1 MLGSINL
8 FVRGGRHWRSIIVA
22 LAVLAGLIVLS
33 WCAEGISWAD
43 ESADLAN
50 QVRQLVEIGEFE
62 QALEIVEGLAQEY
75 STRPLAGRLLVWIRD
90 KQGQG
95 QRAEEDLKRWQ
106 QAYPNDNGMAILLAW
121 YYRKSGQPTKAR
133 EMLIEAVQ
141 KNRRLLVA
149 YRSLASLEAEE
160 GRRAQ
165 AVKWLAKMVQ
175 AKKSAIG
182 DARWRVIDIAGSKA
196 EAAKLLNELRREK
209 GLAREFSLA
218 WAVATVAETA
228 QMTDEAA
235 LYYRGAINLQPRFGQ
250 LYVYLIKLQLRQ
262 GRADEAMEVIGEAE
276 KAKAEGVSFYQLEG
290 LAYLLKDDLESAI
303 VSLEAAVGVEPS
315 DAASREVLASVLL
328 AVGRPDEA
336 AKHLARLVGEDSAEQ
351 SVYRQLM
358 EAYLADGR
366 AQRAAEVAA
375 KVMADHRLG
384 PTTALT
390 AAQAFLEAKK
400 AEQAIKILES
410 VSVQPEHKGLWQVL
424 WIEALLGGAKQAQA
438 RQELAG
444 WLEEMPT
451 VDKRAELAARMAA
464 VLAQTGE
471 KAMAIEL
478 ASRELTRNPDHRL
491 LRETLIQVLLERED
505 YEQAE
510 KFIADWSAEEGKGQ
524 VRRLRAMVLL
534 AEKNYAE
541 AGQELQALIKE
552 NPEDVESLHLLG
564 AVYDL
569 TGQRERANEQ
579 YETILKIEP
588 NDVWANN
595 NLGYSL
601 AAANERLDEAQEMIC
616 LALRGGPTEAAIVDS
631 MGWVLY
637 KRGRFGQAAVYLS
650 RAARLADE
658 PQGELLEHL
667 GDAYYR
673 LKEKSRAVEAWKAG
687 LQAELSDKHG
697 DAKMVKRLQ
706 KKLELLESKQRA
718 PVAWSVVDQA
728 QQKKPV
734 SSSAAGQDGK

>member
-1 MLGSINL
+1 MLGSTNL
-8 FVRGGRHWRSIIVA
+8 FVRGGSIIVA
-22 LAVLAGLIVLS
+22 LAVLAGPIVLNA
-33 WCAEGISWAD
+33 CAEGISSPN

-62 QALEIVEGLAQEY
+62 QALEIVEDLAQKY

-95 QRAEEDLKRWQ
+95 KRAEEDLKRWR

-121 YYRKSGQPTKAR
+121 YYRKSGQPRRAR

-160 GRRAQ
+160 GRRAE

-175 AKKSAIG
+175 ARKSAIS
-182 DARWRVIDIAGSKA
+182 DARWRVIDIAGSKT
-196 EAAKLLNELRREK
+196 EAAKLLKELRREK

-228 QMTDEAA
+228 QMTDEAV

-262 GRADEAMEVIGEAE
+262 GRADEAMELIGEAE
-276 KAKAEGVSFYQLEG
+276 KTKAEGVNFYQLEG
-290 LAYLLKDDLESAI
+290 FAYLLKDDLESAI
-303 VSLEAAVGVEPS
+303 VSLEAAVGLEPS
-315 DAASREVLASVLL
+315 DAASREVLANVLL

-336 AKHLARLVGEDSAEQ
+336 AKHLATVVGEDSAEQ

-375 KVMADHRLG
+375 KVMAKHRVG

-390 AAQAFLEAKK
+390 AAQVFLEAEK

-410 VSVQPEHKGLWQVL
+410 VSVQPKHKGLWQVL
-424 WIEALLGGAKQAQA
+424 RIEALLGGAKQTQA

-451 VDKRAELAARMAA
+451 VDKRAELAARMAT

-510 KFIADWSAEEGKGQ
+510 KLIADWLAEKGNGEL
-524 VRRLRAMVLL
+524 RRLRAMVLL

-541 AGQELQALIKE
+541 AEQELQALIKE
-552 NPEDVESLHLLG
+552 NPEDVQSLHLLG
-564 AVYDL
+564 AVYDS

-601 AAANERLDEAQEMIC
+601 AAANERLDDAEEMIC
-616 LALRGGPTEAAIVDS
+616 LALRGAPAEAAIVDS

-637 KRGRFGQAAVYLS
+637 KWGRFGQAAVYLS
-650 RAARLADE
+650 RAVRLTDE
-658 PQGELLEHL
+658 PEGELLEHL
-667 GDAYYR
+667 GDGYYR

-706 KKLELLESKQRA
+706 KKLKMLESKQRA

-728 QQKKPV
+728 EQKKPV
-734 SSSAAGQDGK
+734 SSSATGQDGK